1 MHIFLPEVKARHGEV
16 IDYFFEGP
24 VPESYGPEVAGNGT
38 LQLKV
43 SVRSSG
49 AKIIV
54 SGTLEAEV
62 DALCSRCVKP
72 FRQRFTSDFQETFT
86 VVPSSAEPEDPV
98 QAAVETANELT
109 VTGDYL
115 YLDEFLRQ
123 IFILAQQFNP
133 LCKADC
139 LGLCPGCGADLNNE
153 PCRCSAEPEIDA
165 RLIKLK
171 EFHSRG

>member
-1 MHIFLPEVKARHGEV
+1 MRIFLPEVKARHGEAV
-16 IDYFFEGP
+16 EYSFEGP
-24 VPESYGPEVAGNGT
+24 VPENYGMEPAENGT
-38 LQLKV
+38 LQLRV
-43 SVRSSG
+43 SARSSG

-54 SGTLEAEV
+54 NGTLEAEV

-72 FRQRFTSDFQETFT
+72 FRQHFTSDFQETFT
-86 VVPSSAEPEDPV
+86 VVPGSTEPDDPV

-123 IFILAQQFNP
+123 IFIPAQQYNP
-133 LCKADC
+133 LCKTDC

-153 PCRCSAEPEIDA
+153 PCRCAAEPEIDA

-171 EFHSRG
+171 EFDSRG